1 MENGW
6 QDGNKSCPTV
16 LPDAVTSS
24 RFLCS
29 FQGKFYPVN
38 ANVPFADKFKRVL
51 IHDIPESNEA
61 NRVHQIRSELLS
73 SLSTKKF
80 FQVDSQ
86 HQTREGKSWVLACEG
101 GNYGGQ
107 QEDTKLSLP
116 FFVHT
121 RITESNYPV
130 SSGYSKEIATFESA
144 AQAVSNKD
152 NKVYKLKKTFAHQ
165 PGKQDKLS
173 NEPAE
178 KKGKEDPLEDDPTGI
193 GPRERENYWERR
205 KKNNA
210 SAKKSRDAR
219 KTRELQTQIK
229 AAFLERENVRIHAQ
243 LMIVQQEN
251 ACLKRVLCAKM

>member
-38 ANVPFADKFKRVL
+38 ANVPFADKFKRIL

-86 HQTREGKSWVLACEG
+86 HQTREGKSWALVYEDK
-101 GNYGGQ
+101 NYGGQ
-107 QEDTKLSLP
+107 QEDTELSSP
-116 FFVHT
+116 FLVYT
-121 RITESNYPV
+121 VNKD
-130 SSGYSKEIATFESA
+130 YSFDARRNEFEGEMATFEST
-144 AQAVSNKD
+144 AQAVSNRVSTETLDKHYEKRD
-152 NKVYKLKKTFAHQ
+152 NLTN
-165 PGKQDKLS
+165 G
-173 NEPAE
+173 PAE
-178 KKGKEDPLEDDPTGI
+178 KKRKEDALEDNHTGNR
-193 GPRERENYWERR
+193 PKERESYWERR

-210 SAKKSRDAR
+210 SAKKSREAR
-219 KTRELQTQIK
+219 KARELEAQMK
-229 AAFLERENVRIHAQ
+229 AAFLERENLRMLAQ
-243 LMIVQQEN
+243 LMIAQEEN
-251 ACLKRVLCAKM
+251 DCLKRVLCAKM